1 MSKLE
6 ENKLEEVTSFK
17 GIQVTG
23 IGICQMGRIFV
34 NFPRWR
40 NGVPYSVAEVMKDGS
55 HQPYPDREMNT

>member
-6 ENKLEEVTSFK
+6 EKRMEEVTSFK

-34 NFPRWR
+34 NSYFR
-40 NGVPYSVAEVMKDGS
+40 
-55 HQPYPDREMNT
+55 